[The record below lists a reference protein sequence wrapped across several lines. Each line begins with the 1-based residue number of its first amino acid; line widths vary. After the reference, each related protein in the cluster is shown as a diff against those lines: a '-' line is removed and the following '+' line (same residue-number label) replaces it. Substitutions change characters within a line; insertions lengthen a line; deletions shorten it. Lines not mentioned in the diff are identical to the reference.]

1 MLGVTA
7 VIAKGAALAGWPPLA
22 LLAWSNL
29 GAGILQLVLALAKG
43 RRPGLSGPVLRFHL
57 CSGLLFVLPN
67 ALAFAA
73 AQHVGAGIVALC
85 FAFPLILTYGLA
97 LLVGLET
104 LQKAR
109 LFGVLLGLG
118 GALAIAFGGSQGGTG
133 FAISPWL
140 LAALAAPVIIAVG
153 NLYRSLNW
161 PAGAEALELSPGMLL
176 VGGFSLLSA
185 LVALGQPLAP
195 LAWDAVTLALLAGQ
209 TAVFTLLY
217 LLYFVLQKIAG
228 PVYLSQIGSVGALV
242 GLTLAA
248 LLLGEAIT
256 PAILLAGL
264 LVGAG
269 IVAVNRGAR
278 AAG

>member
-1 MLGVTA
+1 
-7 VIAKGAALAGWPPLA
+7 
-22 LLAWSNL
+22 
-29 GAGILQLVLALAKG
+29 
-43 RRPGLSGPVLRFHL
+43 
-57 CSGLLFVLPN
+57 
-67 ALAFAA
+67 
-73 AQHVGAGIVALC
+73 
-85 FAFPLILTYGLA
+85 
-97 LLVGLET
+97 
-104 LQKAR
+104 
-109 LFGVLLGLG
+109 
-118 GALAIAFGGSQGGTG
+118 
-133 FAISPWL
+133 
-140 LAALAAPVIIAVG
+140 
-153 NLYRSLNW
+153 
-161 PAGAEALELSPGMLL
+161 MLL

-209 TAVFTLLY
+209 TAVVTLLY